1 MKDIFFIKKVQI
13 LLESSKHAISMEK
26 KKLGSKPMIYPMP
39 VTLVGADVLGKPN
52 FMTIAFIGIVNMNP
66 AMVAMG
72 ANPSHHTCKGIVEN
86 RTFSV
91 NLPSKE
97 MLEVTDYVGLNSGTK
112 TNKAGLFTI
121 FRGTTKTAPMIEE
134 CPLNLECKLVQKL
147 SLGGTDDIYIGE
159 IVETYCGPKFMTDG
173 KPDVEKMGTFVF
185 TMNDNRY
192 FSLGR
197 AIGKAWSDGK
207 RYRTK

>member
-1 MKDIFFIKKVQI
+1 
-13 LLESSKHAISMEK
+13 LAITMEK

-39 VTLVGADVLGKPN
+39 VTLVGADILGKPN

-66 AMVAMG
+66 AMIAMG
-72 ANPSHHTCKGIVEN
+72 VNPLHLTCKGIAEN

-97 MLEVTDYVGLNSGTK
+97 LLEVTDYVGLNSGKK
-112 TNKAGLFTI
+112 TDKAGLFTI
-121 FRGTTKTAPMIEE
+121 FRGITKTAPMIEE
-134 CPLNLECKLVQKL
+134 CPLNLECKLLRKL
-147 SLGGTDDIYIGE
+147 SLGGTDELYIGE
-159 IVETYCGPKFMTDG
+159 VVETYCEPKFLTDG
-173 KPDVEKMGTFVF
+173 NPDVEKMETFVF
-185 TMNDNRY
+185 SMNDNRY

-197 AIGKAWSDGK
+197 AIGNAWSDGK

>member
-1 MKDIFFIKKVQI
+1 
-13 LLESSKHAISMEK
+13 MEK

-72 ANPSHHTCKGIVEN
+72 ANPSHHICKGIVEN

-97 MLEVTDYVGLNSGTK
+97 MLEVTDYVGLNSGKK
-112 TNKAGLFTI
+112 TDKAGLFTI
-121 FRGTTKTAPMIEE
+121 FRGVTKTAPMIEE
-134 CPLNLECKLVQKL
+134 CPLNLECRLLQKL
-147 SLGGTDDIYIGE
+147 SLGGTDDLYIGE
-159 IVETYCGPKFMTDG
+159 IVETYCEPKFMTDG

-192 FSLGR
+192 FSLGK

-207 RYRTK
+207 RYRPK